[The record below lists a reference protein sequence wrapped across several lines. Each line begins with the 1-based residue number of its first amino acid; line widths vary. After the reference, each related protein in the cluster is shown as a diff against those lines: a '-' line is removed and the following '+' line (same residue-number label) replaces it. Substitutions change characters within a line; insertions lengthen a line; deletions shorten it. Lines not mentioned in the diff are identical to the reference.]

1 MKTVVFGKN
10 MENWYRVDSKQQDI
24 RRNDD
29 MHELV
34 FTGMPELLK
43 ESKLVG
49 WEEILSYEGVPRY
62 NNNFGFLSS
71 FAHKMNISEDEV
83 VSVSEEIF
91 RADLNE
97 VHVRTDKVMSEI
109 NWYKRESER
118 DYAELIKIF
127 NKQMIESND
136 KMKSYCD
143 LHKLN
148 YEETDCIE
156 LFKMVYPDDSWEIK
170 DGKMQVVSKM
180 KITGS
185 LDGGTIFGTTMPVTA
200 TNKITCK

>member
-1 MKTVVFGKN
+1 MRTVVFGKKI
-10 MENWYRVDSKQQDI
+10 ENWYRVDSKQQDI

-34 FTGMPELLK
+34 FTGRPELLK
-43 ESKLVG
+43 ESNYAAWTIYTGDLYIT
-49 WEEILSYEGVPRY
+49 ETEIVH
-62 NNNFGFLSS
+62 
-71 FAHKMNISEDEV
+71 AQ
-83 VSVSEEIF
+83 EEIF

-97 VHVRTDKVMSEI
+97 VHVRTDKVMSDI
-109 NWYKRESER
+109 DWYKEESEK

-170 DGKMQVVSKM
+170 DGKMQMVSKM
-180 KITGS
+180 TITGS
-185 LDGGTIFGTTMPVTA
+185 LDGGTIWGVVPSTTID
-200 TNKITCK
+200 KITYK